1 MKRALRMLD
10 WREARRSS
18 LEDILLCGKLRR
30 VSRRCWRFK
39 VGETGESLALVGEN
53 KRRGFV
59 LPFVLSPYLVKL
71 GFNPQSTIP
80 VCTLL
85 LGTHLD
91 RVDLKRRD

>member
-30 VSRRCWRFK
+30 VSRRCWGFK
-39 VGETGESLALVGEN
+39 VGETS
-53 KRRGFV
+53 
-59 LPFVLSPYLVKL
+59 VLSPYFVKL
-71 GFNPQSTIP
+71 GINPQFMIS

-85 LGTHLD
+85 PGTHLD